1 MFKKNAKSLS
11 DKETASLY
19 EASPSTASF
28 TSEIASHYS
37 PPQNHFF
44 SSQKH
49 PVEENEE
56 DFEEPETTI
65 AENIIIKGTL
75 KFEHCLRIDGA
86 FEGDMESPGK
96 LIIGPTGTVKANLHL
111 DEVFISGKLIGDVTV
126 KKRLVLRGR
135 AEVRGNITAPLLS
148 IDEGVSIQGMLK
160 VSESST
166 VESSPL
172 QENNLILENS
182 EEPELPF

>member
-1 MFKKNAKSLS
+1 MFKKNTKGLA

-19 EASPSTASF
+19 EGSPSTSSF

-37 PPQNHFF
+37 PPQSHFF
-44 SSQKH
+44 SSQKNH
-49 PVEENEE
+49 AEEHEE

-65 AENIIIKGTL
+65 AENISIKGAL
-75 KFEHCLRIDGA
+75 KFEHCLRIDGT
-86 FEGDMESPGK
+86 FEGEIESTGK
-96 LIIGPTGTVKANLHL
+96 LIIGPSGTVKSNLHL

-148 IDEGVSIQGMLK
+148 VDEGVSVQGLLK
-160 VSESST
+160 VCENTSSESS
-166 VESSPL
+166 PA
-172 QENNLILENS
+172 QENILMLDNS